1 MNSVTTIFNMGI
13 MKGYDQR
20 FFPGTSLTRAE
31 TAVILNRTL
40 KVIKISSTSDNLP
53 APSIK

>member
-1 MNSVTTIFNMGI
+1 